1 MRGID
6 THTESANSPKLRHPL
21 WQSARFFFN
30 RLMPALAT
38 LVIGV
43 LLLVTIYFTLLDWQW
58 IIFLSGVLFAAL
70 VALAS
75 RTSRAEW
82 GNRRRALQLAQL
94 KERLAEITAA
104 QKTTESAFRVADEKL
119 QLILDSIPTMLLYL
133 DAGSHLVGQASRR
146 SRWAD
151 AWACVAR

>member
-1 MRGID
+1 MKEID
-6 THTESANSPKLRHPL
+6 THTESANSPKLRHSL

-82 GNRRRALQLAQL
+82 GNRRRALQLARL
-94 KERLAEITAA
+94 KERLA
-104 QKTTESAFRVADEKL
+104 
-119 QLILDSIPTMLLYL
+119 
-133 DAGSHLVGQASRR
+133 
-146 SRWAD
+146 
-151 AWACVAR
+151 